1 MFSVL
6 RFSLHQHRGKSAILS
21 DSERKVVQKMEAIL
35 AKLLLPDNDVI
46 KQVLVYLDRVGVFLH

>member
-6 RFSLHQHRGKSAILS
+6 RFSLHQQQHGKSAILS
-21 DSERKVVQKMEAIL
+21 DSERKVVKKMEAIL

-46 KQVLVYLDRVGVFLH
+46 KQV